1 MFNKPV
7 RASVGLVMTVVG
19 VAGALLLLL
28 LIVYGYLT
36 EREWVGVAG
45 KSVWD
50 WLKLLVVP
58 AVLAVAGFLLS
69 DAAQRA

>member
-50 WLKLLVVP
+50 
-58 AVLAVAGFLLS
+58 
-69 DAAQRA
+69 